1 MKVSLCYLL
10 LCLGALF
17 YPDFLIFGIIVNIL
31 NVPMTVLCFAAFTL
45 WLYLMLFY
53 MIKFNGNDY
62 IQNDFETELNLNKL
76 HYESKKLNYKIKNSN
91 IIRILL
97 NICIWSIVVI
107 ITSYLGWIYTTS
119 LIIISLLLI
128 IHIFYMGE
136 KIEKKLNK
144 ENI

>member
-31 NVPMTVLCFAAFTL
+31 NVPITVFCLLVFIL
-45 WLYLMLFY
+45 WFFLILFY
-53 MIKFNGNDY
+53 TINI
-62 IQNDFETELNLNKL
+62 IQNDLKNDAKMEENINKVL
-76 HYESKKLNYKIKNSN
+76 SESKKFNNSIKNAN
-91 IIRILL
+91 IKILL
-97 NICIWSIVVI
+97 NICLWSIVVI

-119 LIIISLLLI
+119 LIIILLLLL